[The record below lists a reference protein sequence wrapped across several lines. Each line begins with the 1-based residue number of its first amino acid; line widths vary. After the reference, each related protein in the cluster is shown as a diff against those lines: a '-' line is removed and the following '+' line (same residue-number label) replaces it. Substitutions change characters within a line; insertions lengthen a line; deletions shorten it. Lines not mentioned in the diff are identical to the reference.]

1 MNNRSRTFVPA
12 MRRDNETTGPRVS
25 FPTALTDREQY
36 EKINTLNKNGRAYI
50 DFYIETKFYYQTT
63 NVYSDCNTINF
74 VNLGVNTVLIN
85 GFPLTQ
91 GQQLTIEG
99 NYMEIDKTQYQI
111 EFSTSIS
118 TDNNLAVLRKLYK

>member
-1 MNNRSRTFVPA
+1 MNFPKANVPA
-12 MRRDNETTGPRVS
+12 MRHDAANPLENIS
-25 FPTALTDREQY
+25 FPSPLTDRQKYDQINSVARNGNRYIQY
-36 EKINTLNKNGRAYI
+36 
-50 DFYIETKFYYQTT
+50 YIETKFYYQTQ
-63 NVYSDCNTINF
+63 NVFSDCNTITF
-74 VNLGVNTVLIN
+74 VNLGANNVLIN

-99 NYMEIDKTQYQI
+99 NYMEIDQTQYQI